1 MKLLPEDPRLT
12 AYALGEIED
21 ESERAEIEAAVE
33 QSPELQAAVASIRE
47 LGDLLS
53 AGFAEE
59 PVPEL
64 SEFEKAKMEA
74 PQVVEK
80 PSSGSRLLAWPVW
93 TSAAAILI
101 LAFVVLPQRGGVKED
116 FAYQAEPRTDAEE
129 QTVTR
134 MRVLDVDIPAEL
146 IEGTPQPIKVP
157 NLEPAPTQAPQM
169 VVQETIVVGRTTED
183 QDFGPPADAAVPP
196 RLMSF
201 SDFRKENGLDQSQP
215 TAGSIVGKEM
225 PAARQDPSMRIVAA
239 AQMPIPEAPPATR
252 LHMKD
257 VSNISVASVDVNLPD
272 MEQSFTVSSGLG
284 GVGGDASM
292 NLLGTPREG
301 SNVNVFGLKTM
312 SEEEALRRSRQ
323 AELTYNTEKYAPIEE
338 TDFRSPL
345 VAPLSTFSID
355 VDTASYANVRR
366 FLNQGQLPPAD
377 AVRIEELINYFPYSD
392 AAPTE
397 SLAEGGAPFAVHM
410 DQTIAPWNASNHL
423 LRVAL
428 KGYEMPWDERP
439 ASNLVFLLDVS
450 GSMSS
455 QNKLPLVKEA
465 MDLLVRRLDGRD
477 RVAVVVYAGASGLA
491 LPSTTA
497 NNRETIQH
505 AMDNLK
511 AGGSTN
517 GGAGIQ
523 LAYKV
528 AREHFIEGG
537 NNRVILCTDGDFNV
551 GQTNQGDLADVAEAA
566 ADEGVSLTILGFGMG
581 NLKDDMLEELS
592 NKGKGSYAYVDSS
605 AEARKVFLED
615 LASNIFKVAKDV
627 KIQVEFNPAQ
637 VKAYR
642 LIGYENRRLKAEDFN
657 NDQKKAGDIGPAHTV
672 VALYEIVP
680 AGVDGATPSVDA
692 LRYQENVPAEGES
705 GEVATVK
712 LRYKQPEADVS
723 QLITRTVE
731 SDDLVA
737 FDDASADVR
746 FGAAVAGFGMRLS
759 ASAHVNELSYDAIE
773 SIATSALDKDPGGHR
788 SEFVGLVRQARKL
801 SGGNQPEPAV
811 IRCGEE

>member
-21 ESERAEIEAAVE
+21 ESERAEIEAAVA
-33 QSPELQAAVASIRE
+33 QSPELQAAVAAIRAM
-47 LGDLLS
+47 GDLLS

-59 PVPEL
+59 PAPEL

-74 PQVVEK
+74 PHVADK
-80 PSSGSRLLAWPVW
+80 SSSGSRTFAWPLW
-93 TSAAAILI
+93 ISAAAAVI

-116 FAYQAEPRTDAEE
+116 FAYQAAPRTDVEE
-129 QTVTR
+129 RTVTR
-134 MRVLDVDIPAEL
+134 MHALEVDIPAEW
-146 IEGTPQPIKVP
+146 IEGTSQPVKVP
-157 NLEPAPTQAPQM
+157 KLDSAPPQAPQLVM
-169 VVQETIVVGRTTED
+169 QETLVVGRDVADE
-183 QDFGPPADAAVPP
+183 DFGLQADALMDDFAVAESVPVAPQQPMKVMIRPPAV
-196 RLMSF
+196 
-201 SDFRKENGLDQSQP
+201 E
-215 TAGSIVGKEM
+215 
-225 PAARQDPSMRIVAA
+225 
-239 AQMPIPEAPPATR
+239 
-252 LHMKD
+252 
-257 VSNISVASVDVNLPD
+257 VNLPE
-272 MEQSFTVSSGLG
+272 MEQSFTVSSGLDG
-284 GVGGDASM
+284 GGAVSLSRSLVPKAKRSNSQVLTVADRSSERP
-292 NLLGTPREG
+292 NL
-301 SNVNVFGLKTM
+301 F
-312 SEEEALRRSRQ
+312 
-323 AELTYNTEKYAPIEE
+323 NTEKYTPIEDAE
-338 TDFRSPL
+338 FRSPL

-377 AVRIEELINYFPYSD
+377 AVRIEELINYFPYAD

-397 SLAEGGAPFAVHM
+397 SLAEGGDPFAVHLA
-410 DQTIAPWNASNHL
+410 QTVAPWNASHRL

-428 KGYEMPWDERP
+428 KGYEMPWEARP

-465 MDLLVRRLDGRD
+465 MDLLVSRLDGRD
-477 RVAVVVYAGASGLA
+477 RVAVVVYAGASGLV

-497 NNRETIQH
+497 NNRETIQF
-505 AMDNLK
+505 AMNNLQ

-566 ADEGVSLTILGFGMG
+566 ADEGVSLTVLGFGMG
-581 NLKDDMLEELS
+581 NFKDDMLEELS

-615 LASNIFKVAKDV
+615 LASNIFKIAKDV

-657 NDQKKAGDIGPAHTV
+657 NDLKRAGDIGPGHSV
-672 VALYEIVP
+672 VALYEVVP
-680 AGVDGATPSVDA
+680 SGVARATPLVDA
-692 LRYQENVPAEGES
+692 LRYQEKVPVEGES
-705 GEVATVK
+705 NEVATVK
-712 LRYKQPEADVS
+712 LRYKQPEAAVS

-731 SDDLVA
+731 SDDCVA
-737 FDDASADVR
+737 FDEASGDLR

-759 ASAHVNELSYDAIE
+759 GSAHVNELSYAAVE
-773 SIATSALDKDPGGHR
+773 SIAASALGQDPGGHR
-788 SEFVGLVRQARKL
+788 SEFVGLVRKARTL
-801 SGGNQPEPAV
+801 SGVRQPESKV
-811 IRCGEE
+811 ILHGVE